1 MTRHG
6 FDGGY
11 ALFSPFEQCEDSVT
25 SIEFISKRSV
35 GLIFYNGPVSQPGR
49 DDPTDYIALWLQD
62 GYPVLSVSMHGLL
75 SEKQKFGVLTCD
87 YVLAFQPKHILW
99 MIKRTNSMLLFE
111 CIDIPLKFY

>member
-49 DDPTDYIALWLQD
+49 DDPSDYIALWLQD
-62 GYPVLSVSMHGLL
+62 GYPVLSVSIHGLL
-75 SEKQKFGVLTCD
+75 SYKQSVDF
-87 YVLAFQPKHILW
+87 
-99 MIKRTNSMLLFE
+99 
-111 CIDIPLKFY
+111 